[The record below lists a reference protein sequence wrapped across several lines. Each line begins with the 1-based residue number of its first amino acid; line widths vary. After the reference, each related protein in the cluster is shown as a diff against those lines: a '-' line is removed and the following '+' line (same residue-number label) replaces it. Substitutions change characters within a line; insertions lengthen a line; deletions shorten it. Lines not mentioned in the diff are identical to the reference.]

1 MRISRNDLE
10 ADVEKIFL
18 SLRNDNYM
26 IPTNKEIFAPIIKM
40 LVIIYVMQLSG
51 IVADYIVN
59 HGYAMGSYF
68 SLGGLFDILLVN
80 IFASAIVLVLF
91 YPYASILPCINKQ
104 IRDSST
110 LLTMLKKK
118 FDFFLRLLIATNVVV
133 GVVMVIKGYQLVFFL
148 GLSWFITFIIF
159 NIVFNLSIGRYF
171 TPAVVAGIDKI
182 KSLLSPSSAASES
195 RQ

>member
-10 ADVEKIFL
+10 ADVEKILL

-26 IPTNKEIFAPIIKM
+26 IPTNKEIFAPIVRVL
-40 LVIIYVMQLSG
+40 LVIYTIQMLCLV
-51 IVADYIVN
+51 VDYFVN
-59 HGYAMGSYF
+59 YQNGMSAYF
-68 SLGGLFDILLVN
+68 SLRDPFYILVSN
-80 IFASAIVLVLF
+80 IFSSAIVFILF

-110 LLTMLKKK
+110 LLTMLKEK

-133 GVVMVIKGYQLVFFL
+133 GVVMVIKGSQLVFFL

-182 KSLLSPSSAASES
+182 KSLLSPSSAVSES
-195 RQ
+195 KQ

>member
-10 ADVEKIFL
+10 ADVEKILL

-26 IPTNKEIFAPIIKM
+26 IPTNKEIFAPIIKV
-40 LVIIYVMQLSG
+40 LLLIYVIQLSCL
-51 IVADYIVN
+51 VADYFFN
-59 HGYAMGSYF
+59 YQNGMDAYF
-68 SLGGLFDILLVN
+68 SLRDPFYILVSN
-80 IFASAIVLVLF
+80 IFSSAVVLILF
-91 YPYASILPCINKQ
+91 YPYASILPCINKK
-104 IRDSST
+104 IRDGSA
-110 LLTMLKKK
+110 LLTMLKEK
-118 FDFFLRLLIATNVVV
+118 FNFFLKLLIATNVII
-133 GVVMVIKGYQLVFFL
+133 GVVMIIKGSQLVFFL
-148 GLSWFITFIIF
+148 GLSWFVTFIIF